1 MKIVIAADS
10 FKGSLSS
17 PQVVHRIARGLSA
30 VLPEAQLVCL
40 PIADGGEGTVEAFAT
55 AAGGTLHTVPVL
67 DPLGR
72 EISAQYCILPD
83 GSAVIEM
90 AQASGLPL
98 LKPHELDPL
107 AASTYGTG
115 QLIRHALDQGCRRFI
130 VGVGGSATTDGGS
143 GMAQALGVRMLD
155 KEGRPLPPGGGA
167 LSRLERI
174 DCQHMDPRLRE
185 STFLVAS
192 DVDNVLCGPTGAA
205 AVYGPQ
211 KGAKQQDIPL
221 LDAALAHYGALLKE
235 QLGAD
240 VSDRPGAG
248 AAGGLGAGLMAF
260 CQASLHSGIETVLD
274 LFHFDTHVADADLVI
289 TGEGRIDFQ
298 SARGKVPYGVTRR
311 TKSIRDIPVVAIV
324 GCVGQGAEA
333 MYEHGLDA
341 IIPINDGTLT
351 IEESIAR
358 AGELIEDTAFN
369 LFHRLK
375 TEGISFGSVY

>member
-1 MKIVIAADS
+1 
-10 FKGSLSS
+10 
-17 PQVVHRIARGLSA
+17 
-30 VLPEAQLVCL
+30 
-40 PIADGGEGTVEAFAT
+40 
-55 AAGGTLHTVPVL
+55 
-67 DPLGR
+67 
-72 EISAQYCILPD
+72 
-83 GSAVIEM
+83 
-90 AQASGLPL
+90 
-98 LKPHELDPL
+98 
-107 AASTYGTG
+107 
-115 QLIRHALDQGCRRFI
+115 
-130 VGVGGSATTDGGS
+130 
-143 GMAQALGVRMLD
+143 
-155 KEGRPLPPGGGA
+155 
-167 LSRLERI
+167 
-174 DCQHMDPRLRE
+174 
-185 STFLVAS
+185 
-192 DVDNVLCGPTGAA
+192 
-205 AVYGPQ
+205 
-211 KGAKQQDIPL
+211 
-221 LDAALAHYGALLKE
+221 
-235 QLGAD
+235 
-240 VSDRPGAG
+240 
-248 AAGGLGAGLMAF
+248 MAF